1 MEDHLDLLLNNEVWK
16 RQKYFQNQIITDTFN
31 MPFDE
36 EEEGKGVTLT
46 FFLS

>member
-1 MEDHLDLLLNNEVWK
+1 
-16 RQKYFQNQIITDTFN
+16 

-46 FFLS
+46 FFLSWKKGTFFVRGKV